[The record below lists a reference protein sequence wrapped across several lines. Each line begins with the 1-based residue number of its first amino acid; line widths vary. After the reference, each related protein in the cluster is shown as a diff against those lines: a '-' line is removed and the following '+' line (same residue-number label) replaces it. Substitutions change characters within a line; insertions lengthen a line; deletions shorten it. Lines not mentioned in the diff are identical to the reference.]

1 MEWTQ
6 QNLETLYTQIQK
18 NAMVDAK
25 FRKALLEDPVKT
37 IEKYLGEKLPE
48 GFRLKV
54 IEQDPSYAATLVL
67 PDMVGKEL
75 TEEDVA
81 DVAGGISFAL
91 IILVCGAAIGVGP
104 SVAICGADG
113 CAVDVV
119 CTGNVCG
126 TKAEF

>member
-18 NAMVDAK
+18 SAMVDAE

-37 IEKYLGEKLPE
+37 IEKYTGEKLPE

-67 PDMVGKEL
+67 PDMVGREL
-75 TEEDVA
+75 TDEDAEDVS
-81 DVAGGISFAL
+81 GGISFAL
-91 IILVCGAAIGVGP
+91 IVSVCGAAIGAGP
-104 SVAICGADG
+104 SMAVCGADG
-113 CAVDVV
+113 CGADVV
-119 CTGNVCG
+119 CVGNVCG